1 MIIKTGTTLT
11 ADQARAI
18 ITAYGADH
26 VSFDGGLPVELDI
39 ADIQDR
45 DTFTV
50 LINSGHNVRLLLEDE
65 QGSADICLSR
75 LFGKCEELVE
85 GGVITIAQWHAVA
98 EV

>member
-18 ITAYGADH
+18 ITAYGADY
-26 VSFDGGLPVELDI
+26 VSFDGGLPEEFNI
-39 ADIQDR
+39 ADIEDG

-50 LINSGHNVRLLLEDE
+50 LINYGNNVRLLLEDE
-65 QGSADICLSR
+65 QGRVDICLSR

-85 GGVITIAQWHAVA
+85 DGVMTVAQ
-98 EV
+98 